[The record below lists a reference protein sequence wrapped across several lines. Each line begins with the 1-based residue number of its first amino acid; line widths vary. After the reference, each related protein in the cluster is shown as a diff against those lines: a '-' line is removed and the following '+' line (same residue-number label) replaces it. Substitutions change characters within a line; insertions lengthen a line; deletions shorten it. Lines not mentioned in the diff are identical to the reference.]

1 MNSLIF
7 KIESKTTHSSVYSS
21 VLGQS
26 DWSEIDNAFS
36 SDDDDE
42 LFSYFETHS
51 ASNSKAAQ
59 STSIVSNEALSEQ
72 LASSRPFDIR
82 KGNQLNSEE

>member
-1 MNSLIF
+1 MTTIKLLSFSLLCC
-7 KIESKTTHSSVYSS
+7 V
-21 VLGQS
+21 GQS

-51 ASNSKAAQ
+51 GSNNCKAQ
-59 STSIVSNEALSEQ
+59 SASIVSNEALSE
-72 LASSRPFDIR
+72 RPACDSFDI
-82 KGNQLNSEE
+82 KKNQF